1 MDEYLKQKGSIGV
14 SLRLSS
20 EENPEMLPIWTFSC
34 NRSSGY
40 EMSGLGLRVCG
51 PRTVRLLAFM
61 EMGYRSG
68 QSVDINLF
76 GSVSLNR
83 DAFD

>member
-20 EENPEMLPIWTFSC
+20 EENPEMLPVWTFARD
-34 NRSSGY
+34 RSSGY
-40 EMSGLGLRVCG
+40 TMSGLGLRVCG

-68 QSVDINLF
+68 QSVDVHVF
-76 GSVSLNR
+76 GSVSLNK